1 MNVHEED
8 FAHSIPSK
16 KVNSL
21 AGFDHGFADRSVVP
35 PDQRPPALGYMPLPE
50 PRAELSHSASQDPY
64 HFADRRSDRPMN
76 GRNLNLRTM
85 TNTASMPEYNTYLE
99 RDHTGSP
106 LQRAHSVHSTGHLP
120 PGMYPPL
127 RPEGPTEQTVSSPQ
141 TDRRLPSFHQLSK
154 IADSGPETGDTRA
167 TGLPNLATYT
177 GQIIPQTA
185 TASHH
190 HFAPSQQSSPSTNL
204 MMLGHPSPTNTRND
218 GHEAYAPSHSPAS
231 FSAPNN
237 NFDHRRKSA
246 QHNRPPPFI
255 PTMTS
260 SSMGTGSSME
270 TVPSLQS
277 QHSSEGPGYST
288 NHTTPMGSA
297 NSSLDGTTKSSGVP
311 RLHNSTSAPSGFL
324 CEYPGCSAPPFQ
336 TQYLLN
342 SHANVHSSS
351 RPHYCP
357 VKGCPRGEG
366 GKGFKRKNEMIRHGL
381 VHDSPG
387 YVCPFCPLRE
397 HRYPRPDNLQRHVRV
412 HHVDKDKDDPLL
424 REVLA
429 QRPEGGG
436 RGRRRRAGPT

>member
-1 MNVHEED
+1 MGHLGDHMHQMNVHEED

-16 KVNSL
+16 RVNSL
-21 AGFDHGFADRSVVP
+21 PGFDHDFTDRNVVP

-50 PRAELSHSASQDPY
+50 PRAELSQSASQDPY
-64 HFADRRSDRPMN
+64 HFADRRSDRSMN
-76 GRNLNLRTM
+76 GRNLNLRAM
-85 TNTASMPEYNTYLE
+85 TNTASTPEYNTYLE

-127 RPEGPTEQTVSSPQ
+127 RPEGPIEQTASSPQ

-177 GQIIPQTA
+177 GQVIPQTA

-190 HFAPSQQSSPSTNL
+190 HFAPSQQSSPSTNF

-218 GHEAYAPSHSPAS
+218 GHEAYASSHSPAS

-237 NFDHRRKSA
+237 FAHRRKSA

-297 NSSLDGTTKSSGVP
+297 NSSLD
-311 RLHNSTSAPSGFL
+311 APMRM
-324 CEYPGCSAPPFQ
+324 YIAPVDH
-336 TQYLLN
+336 TIVLLK
-342 SHANVHSSS
+342 AAL
-351 RPHYCP
+351 
-357 VKGCPRGEG
+357 E
-366 GKGFKRKNEMIRHGL
+366 
-381 VHDSPG
+381 
-387 YVCPFCPLRE
+387 
-397 HRYPRPDNLQRHVRV
+397 VRV
-412 HHVDKDKDDPLL
+412 VKASSE
-424 REVLA
+424 RM
-429 QRPEGGG
+429 R
-436 RGRRRRAGPT
+436 